1 VRNNS
6 LESDP
11 RPAMYFPSPRSL
23 WSNTTV
29 VIRTAGEPESATTA
43 LRDVV
48 KQIDPLQPIYNIRTL
63 DQWIEQDSA
72 QARSNTMLLSIFG
85 AVSLLL
91 AAIGV
96 YGVLSYSVTQRTS
109 ELGIRIALGA
119 RTSDVA
125 GLVLRQGMLL
135 SMAGLVAGALGA
147 LALQKLLQTVLF
159 GVSARDPWT
168 FVVVLLGLGAVSGL
182 ACALPAWRA
191 SRIDPLIALRQE

>member
-1 VRNNS
+1 
-6 LESDP
+6 
-11 RPAMYFPSPRSL
+11 MYFPSPRSL
-23 WSNTTV
+23 WNNLTV

-48 KQIDPLQPIYNIRTL
+48 KQIDPLQPIYNVRTMN
-63 DQWIEQDSA
+63 QWIEQDAA
-72 QARSNTMLLSIFG
+72 QARSNTTLLSIFG

-135 SMAGLVAGALGA
+135 SVAGLAAGALGA
-147 LALQKLLQTVLF
+147 LALQKLLQTILF

-168 FVVVLLGLGAVSGL
+168 FVVVLLGLAAVSVL

-191 SRIDPLIALRQE
+191 GRIDPLTALRQE